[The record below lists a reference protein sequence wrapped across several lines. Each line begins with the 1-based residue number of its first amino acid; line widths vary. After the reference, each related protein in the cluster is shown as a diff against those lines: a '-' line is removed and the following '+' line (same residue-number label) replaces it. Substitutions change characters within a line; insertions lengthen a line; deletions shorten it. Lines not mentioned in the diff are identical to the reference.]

1 MLTVIIKYM
10 GKDNNPKKFM
20 EEMINSGIVAAIR
33 KEKGNIRYEYFLPL
47 DGNYVILID
56 SWENQEALDIHHH
69 LPLIKTI
76 SDLRIKYDL
85 HMEVDKYISIED
97 DKDKKYIRK

>member
-1 MLTVIIKYM
+1 MLTVIIKYT

-20 EEMINSGIVAAIR
+20 EEMINTGIVDAIR
-33 KEKGNIRYEYFLPL
+33 KEKGNIRYEYFLPI
-47 DGNYVILID
+47 DDNSVILID

-69 LPLIKTI
+69 LPLMKTI
-76 SDLRIKYDL
+76 SDLRSKYDL

>member
-20 EEMINSGIVAAIR
+20 EEMINSGIVDAIR
-33 KEKGNIRYEYFLPL
+33 KEKGNIRYEYFLPI
-47 DGNYVILID
+47 DDNSVILID

-69 LPLIKTI
+69 LPLMKTI
-76 SDLRIKYDL
+76 SDLRNKYDL

>member
-20 EEMINSGIVAAIR
+20 EEMINRGIVAAIR
-33 KEKGNIRYEYFLPL
+33 KEKGNIRYEYFLPI
-47 DGNYVILID
+47 DDNSVILID

-69 LPLIKTI
+69 LPLMKTI
-76 SDLRIKYDL
+76 SDLRSKYDL